1 VANGTAT
8 NQATATVVDANGNP
22 LSGVEVTWSQ
32 DGSAQLGT
40 SPKTDANGQATVT
53 FTDTKAQTVNITA
66 TVNN

>member
-22 LSGVEVTWSQ
+22 LSGVEVIWSQ
-32 DGSAQLGT
+32 DGSALLGA
-40 SPKTDANGQATVT
+40 SPKTDATGQTTVT

-66 TVNN
+66 TV